1 MIERTK
7 TGYRLTATIR
17 SNGTISIPAKLREL
31 IKVGLKEDI
40 VVDVPEKQEKGT

>member
-7 TGYRLTATIR
+7 TGYRLKAIIR

-31 IKVGLKEDI
+31 IKVGLEEEI
-40 VVDVPEKQEKGT
+40 VVDVPEKQA